1 MIIDTDV
8 LIWYLRGNKE
18 AQKTINACIPFK
30 ISVITYLE
38 LIQGVY
44 DKREL
49 RILQKYLRE
58 WSTEIIQIDE
68 TISTRAMFLVEDY
81 CLSQSMETGDAMIAA
96 TAIENQEILLT
107 ANNKHYGFIPNI
119 QIKIFKPK

>member
-18 AQKTINACIPFK
+18 AQKIINASIPFK

-49 RILQKYLRE
+49 RVFQK
-58 WSTEIIQIDE
+58 
-68 TISTRAMFLVEDY
+68 
-81 CLSQSMETGDAMIAA
+81 
-96 TAIENQEILLT
+96 
-107 ANNKHYGFIPNI
+107 
-119 QIKIFKPK
+119 